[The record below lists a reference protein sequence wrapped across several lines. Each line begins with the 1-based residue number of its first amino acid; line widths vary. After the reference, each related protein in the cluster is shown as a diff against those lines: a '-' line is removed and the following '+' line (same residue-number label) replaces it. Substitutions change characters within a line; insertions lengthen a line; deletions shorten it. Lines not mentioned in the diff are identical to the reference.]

1 MALIIKQSTEIYYKD
16 NKNIPLDELSNS
28 LSLFDAMI
36 HDIKQDIKNNLTH
49 DDDILTSIYILVPN
63 LTIAAWLKNKLAEE
77 FGICCNFKFLLLNN
91 FFLELS
97 NNHKLDNT
105 VTTSDTN
112 ISTDT
117 DAILNYENRTNKNN
131 QLLQIEDF
139 TFIIYYYLVQLAEGY
154 QNNNNND
161 NCNYEEFSLI
171 FNYIFTIQD
180 EDNLE
185 TILLSSNSMQSNAVL
200 LDKQETKARNT
211 TINNNTQ
218 LDYYKLFQLSHELSK
233 IFEDYMYFRTMD
245 LLVNDHFMQSW
256 PLWQQLVWQYLLNNI
271 PDNYITFLDLYQT
284 VIYSINKNNKQ
295 LIVSARN
302 MLSKTLSTE
311 LPVPEKNIGFI
322 SNILIDKGE
331 LPEKYFNNISFLV
344 GTSNNTLSV
353 RGLSNLSSKN
363 SFGLIS
369 FFSLNL

>member
-49 DDDILTSIYILVPN
+49 NDDILTSIYILVPN

-139 TFIIYYYLVQLAEGY
+139 TFIIYYY
-154 QNNNNND
+154 
-161 NCNYEEFSLI
+161 FI
-171 FNYIFTIQD
+171 
-180 EDNLE
+180 
-185 TILLSSNSMQSNAVL
+185 
-200 LDKQETKARNT
+200 
-211 TINNNTQ
+211 
-218 LDYYKLFQLSHELSK
+218 
-233 IFEDYMYFRTMD
+233 
-245 LLVNDHFMQSW
+245 
-256 PLWQQLVWQYLLNNI
+256 
-271 PDNYITFLDLYQT
+271 
-284 VIYSINKNNKQ
+284 INK
-295 LIVSARN
+295 
-302 MLSKTLSTE
+302 
-311 LPVPEKNIGFI
+311 
-322 SNILIDKGE
+322 
-331 LPEKYFNNISFLV
+331 
-344 GTSNNTLSV
+344 
-353 RGLSNLSSKN
+353 
-363 SFGLIS
+363 
-369 FFSLNL
+369 